1 MASPANVRSIAALDD
16 MKSALKRF
24 QSEAQS
30 VLRST
35 GQEIQ
40 RTLEWLQERL
50 NHWRYELKRRQQALN
65 EAQRALQA
73 CLRSGDRDHPPDCRQ
88 QQAYVWHM
96 QRLVQEAEQEL
107 RIVMMHMKRVEEAI
121 KNYEVVARRFSG
133 TLNEEL
139 LQGSAFLSSRS
150 NILNTYASGGSRGS
164 SYGGIDN
171 IYHSGMNNAD
181 TISAAISKALQSSKP
196 DNQLPGI
203 VANWVKDDVVSFQRK
218 IGPNGS
224 IGEIDVETSKAI
236 IEVTISR
243 LGKAHQIRERLTN
256 PRINPEGKPV
266 ILFAPNYTQN
276 AAQHI
281 IGLGAHIAHTKEE
294 LLDLLRKLGGS

>member
-1 MASPANVRSIAALDD
+1 MASPANVRSIAALDE
-16 MKSALKRF
+16 MNNALKRF
-24 QSEAQS
+24 QSEAFS
-30 VLRST
+30 VLNAIEM
-35 GQEIQ
+35 EIK
-40 RTLEWLQERL
+40 RTWEWLQERL
-50 NHWRYELKRRQQALN
+50 KHWQYELNRRQQALVQ
-65 EAQRALQA
+65 AQNALQA
-73 CLRSGDRDHPPDCRQ
+73 CMRSGDWEHPPDCRQ
-88 QQAYVWHM
+88 LQAAVLRM

-107 RIVMMHMKRVEEAI
+107 RIVMMHMKRIDEAI
-121 KNYEVVARRFSG
+121 KNYQVAARRFGG
-133 TLNEEL
+133 TLNGEL
-139 LQGSAFLSSRS
+139 LQGSAFLSNRAS
-150 NILNTYASGGSRGS
+150 ILYSYASSGSRGS
-164 SYGGIDN
+164 SYRGIDN

-181 TISAAISKALQSSKP
+181 TITAAISKALQSSKP